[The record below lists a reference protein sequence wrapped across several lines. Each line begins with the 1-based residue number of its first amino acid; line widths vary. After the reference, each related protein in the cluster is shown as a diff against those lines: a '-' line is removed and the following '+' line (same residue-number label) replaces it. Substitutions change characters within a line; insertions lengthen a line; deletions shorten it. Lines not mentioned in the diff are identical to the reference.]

1 MKVPH
6 ITNYIDVIPMPD
18 GSIRISPAT
27 HEGADLIVP
36 GSRVDDLI
44 GALRDCKLHLNT
56 LRGASL
62 EACRK
67 AAIRILA

>member
-1 MKVPH
+1 MKTPQ
-6 ITNYIDVIPMPD
+6 ITKHIDVIPMPD

-27 HEGADLIVP
+27 HEGVDLIVP

-44 GALRDCKLHLNT
+44 GALRDCKLQLCK
-56 LRGASL
+56 LRGASP
-62 EACRK
+62 EACQK